1 MPKKILF
8 ESFKDRFL
16 IEASNLNYKR
26 INKPNESN
34 DWINF
39 LSELNFEYEG
49 KQVLIT
55 WENQKP
61 EIQQLKVDINNLS
74 FYSRVSKNENFNK
87 TITSKDIT
95 KERNKVLLLKIIK
108 DVATMAEFKEEKY
121 NNNFEAEFHDKWAE
135 IEDPEKIEVKLI
147 NEASTSPEMRFIT
160 KQIGNFDG
168 KKILDVGCGLG
179 EVSIYFALKG
189 ANVTALDIS
198 SGMLKK
204 TSQLAKLNGVK
215 IKTHLATAEDF
226 NFSDNE
232 KFDVIY
238 MGNCLHHANIDQS
251 MKNVVS
257 HLNKD
262 GIFLS
267 WDPIA
272 YNPIINIYRLIATKV
287 RTPDEHPLKLR
298 DIKLIKNYFKFSETN
313 YFWFTTLIIF
323 MLMFIVQLKNPN
335 KERFWKTVIY
345 ESKKWEWLY
354 KPLERL
360 DKIILKVFPPLK
372 LLCWN
377 VVIFGKNN

>member
-1 MPKKILF
+1 M
-8 ESFKDRFL
+8 

-26 INKPNESN
+26 INKPSESN

-39 LSELNFEYEG
+39 LSELNFEYKG

-55 WENQKP
+55 WGNQKP

-74 FYSRVSKNENFNK
+74 FYSRVSKNENLNK
-87 TITSKDIT
+87 TNTSKDIT
-95 KERNKVLLLKIIK
+95 KERNKILLLKIIK
-108 DVATMAEFKEEKY
+108 NVATMAEFKEEKY

-160 KQIGNFDG
+160 KQIGNFNG

-238 MGNCLHHANIDQS
+238 MGNCLHHANIDRS

-287 RTPDEHPLKLR
+287 RTPDEHPLKLS

-323 MLMFIVQLKNPN
+323 VLMFIVQFKNPN

-345 ESKKWEWLY
+345 ESKRWEWLY

>member
-8 ESFKDRFL
+8 ESFKNRFL

-39 LSELNFEYEG
+39 LSELNFEYKG

-55 WENQKP
+55 WGNQKP

-74 FYSRVSKNENFNK
+74 FYSRVSKNENLNK
-87 TITSKDIT
+87 TNTSKDIT
-95 KERNKVLLLKIIK
+95 KEKNKILLLKIIQN
-108 DVATMAEFKEEKY
+108 VATMAEFKEEEY

-160 KQIGNFDG
+160 KQIGNFNG

-204 TSQLAKLNGVK
+204 TSQLAKLNEVK

-238 MGNCLHHANIDQS
+238 MGNCLHHANIDRS

-287 RTPDEHPLKLR
+287 RTPDEHPLKLS

-323 MLMFIVQLKNPN
+323 VLMFIVQFKNPN

-360 DKIILKVFPPLK
+360 DKIILKLFPPLK

>member
-8 ESFKDRFL
+8 ESFKNRFL

-226 NFSDNE
+226 NFSNNE

>member
-1 MPKKILF
+1 
-8 ESFKDRFL
+8 
-16 IEASNLNYKR
+16 
-26 INKPNESN
+26 
-34 DWINF
+34 
-39 LSELNFEYEG
+39 
-49 KQVLIT
+49 
-55 WENQKP
+55 
-61 EIQQLKVDINNLS
+61 
-74 FYSRVSKNENFNK
+74 
-87 TITSKDIT
+87 
-95 KERNKVLLLKIIK
+95 
-108 DVATMAEFKEEKY
+108 MAEFKEEEY

-160 KQIGNFDG
+160 KQIGNFNG

-238 MGNCLHHANIDQS
+238 MGNCLHHANIDRS

-287 RTPDEHPLKLR
+287 RTPDEHPLKLS

-323 MLMFIVQLKNPN
+323 VLMFIVQFKNPN
-335 KERFWKTVIY
+335 KERFWKTH
-345 ESKKWEWLY
+345 L
-354 KPLERL
+354 
-360 DKIILKVFPPLK
+360 
-372 LLCWN
+372 
-377 VVIFGKNN
+377 

>member
-8 ESFKDRFL
+8 ESFKNRFL

-26 INKPNESN
+26 INKPSESN

-39 LSELNFEYEG
+39 LSELNFEYKG

-55 WENQKP
+55 WGNQKP

-74 FYSRVSKNENFNK
+74 FYSRVSKNENLNK
-87 TITSKDIT
+87 TNTSKDIT
-95 KERNKVLLLKIIK
+95 KERNKILLLKIIK
-108 DVATMAEFKEEKY
+108 NVATMAEFKEEKY

-160 KQIGNFDG
+160 KQIGNFNG

-238 MGNCLHHANIDQS
+238 MGNCLHHANIDRS

-287 RTPDEHPLKLR
+287 RTPDEHPLKLS

-345 ESKKWEWLY
+345 ESKRWEWLY

>member
-8 ESFKDRFL
+8 ESFKNRFL

-26 INKPNESN
+26 INKPSESN

-87 TITSKDIT
+87 TNTSKDIT
-95 KERNKVLLLKIIK
+95 KEKNKILLLKIIQN
-108 DVATMAEFKEEKY
+108 VATMAEFKEEKY